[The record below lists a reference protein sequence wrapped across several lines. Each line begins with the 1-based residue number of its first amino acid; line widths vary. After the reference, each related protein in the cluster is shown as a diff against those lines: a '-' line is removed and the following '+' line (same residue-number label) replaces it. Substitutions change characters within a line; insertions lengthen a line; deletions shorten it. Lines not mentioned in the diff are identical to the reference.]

1 VRRMELTSLLMLAA
15 AGALASPIGGA
26 LALWKRPTTL
36 GLSIAVGFAAG
47 ALLGAFAFEMLPH
60 AVEVASLPTA
70 VAGFS
75 LGFVFVYAL
84 DLFVHRGASAGEKA
98 SQRDRVMTLRRRRH
112 ARGDDVTVLAG
123 GTSAEELIEGLT
135 IGVSAVTDPS
145 LGMIVGL
152 AIVIDNIS
160 ESMSIGDLVREKGGD
175 HQARRILGWTSLIGV
190 ALFSSAMAGW
200 FLLRDLAPATLGL
213 LLAAGAG
220 AMFYLSA
227 TELVPEAES
236 HQYQQSSAIAMA
248 AGLLVIFTLSNL
260 S

>member
-1 VRRMELTSLLMLAA
+1 MEFTSLLMLAL
-15 AGALASPIGGA
+15 AGAIASPIGGA

-60 AVEVASLPTA
+60 AVKSASLP
-70 VAGFS
+70 VAL
-75 LGFVFVYAL
+75 LGFALGFAFVYAL
-84 DLFVHRGASAGEKA
+84 DLFIHRGTSAGEKA
-98 SQRDRVMTLRRRRH
+98 SQHERVMSMRRRRH
-112 ARGDDVTVLAG
+112 MRGDEVTVLAG

-135 IGVSAVTDPS
+135 IGVSAATDPA
-145 LGMIVGL
+145 LGLIVGL

-160 ESMSIGDLVREKGGD
+160 ESMSIGDLIREKGGE
-175 HQARRILGWTSLIGV
+175 HQVRRILGWTSLIGV
-190 ALFSSAMAGW
+190 ALFASAMAGW
-200 FLLRDLAPATLGL
+200 FLLRDLPPNILGL

-220 AMFYLSA
+220 AMFYLTV
-227 TELVPEAES
+227 TELIPEAES
-236 HQYQQSSAIAMA
+236 HQYQQSSAIAMG

>member
-1 VRRMELTSLLMLAA
+1 
-15 AGALASPIGGA
+15 
-26 LALWKRPTTL
+26 
-36 GLSIAVGFAAG
+36 
-47 ALLGAFAFEMLPH
+47 
-60 AVEVASLPTA
+60 
-70 VAGFS
+70 
-75 LGFVFVYAL
+75 
-84 DLFVHRGASAGEKA
+84 
-98 SQRDRVMTLRRRRH
+98 
-112 ARGDDVTVLAG
+112 
-123 GTSAEELIEGLT
+123 
-135 IGVSAVTDPS
+135 
-145 LGMIVGL
+145 
-152 AIVIDNIS
+152 
-160 ESMSIGDLVREKGGD
+160 
-175 HQARRILGWTSLIGV
+175 V

>member
-1 VRRMELTSLLMLAA
+1 MDFPSLLIPALC
-15 AGALASPIGGA
+15 GALASPLGGA

-47 ALLGAFAFEMLPH
+47 ALLGAFAFEMLPK
-60 AVEVASLPTA
+60 AVQAASLPIA
-70 VAGFS
+70 VGGFMV
-75 LGFVFVYAL
+75 GFAFVYAL

-98 SQRDRVMTLRRRRH
+98 SQYRHVLSVRRRRH
-112 ARGDDVTVLAG
+112 ARGDEVTVLAG

-135 IGVSAVTDPS
+135 IGVAAATDPS
-145 LGMIVGL
+145 LGLIVGT

-160 ESMSIGDLVREKGGD
+160 ESMSIGDLIREKGGD
-175 HQARRILGWTSLIGV
+175 HRVRRIMGWTSLIGV
-190 ALFSSAMAGW
+190 ALFVSAMAGF
-200 FLLRDLAPATLGL
+200 FLLRGLSPVALGC

-220 AMFYLSA
+220 AMFYLTI

-236 HQYQQSSAIAMA
+236 HQYQQSSAIAMGL
-248 AGLLVIFTLSNL
+248 GLLVIFTLSNL